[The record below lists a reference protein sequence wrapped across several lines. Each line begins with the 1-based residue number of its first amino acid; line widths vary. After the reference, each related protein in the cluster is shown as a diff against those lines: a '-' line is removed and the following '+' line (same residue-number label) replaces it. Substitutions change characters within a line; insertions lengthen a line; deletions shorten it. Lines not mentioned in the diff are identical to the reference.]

1 MRPKFK
7 DRTERNV
14 NFSANP
20 SIRPRVGTTRTEAPH
35 RLPHAEPTSDP
46 HGLNGLNAKTATRP
60 AGVTS

>member
-7 DRTERNV
+7 DRTESNV

-46 HGLNGLNAKTATRP
+46 HGLNGLNAKTAT
-60 AGVTS
+60 